1 MSAQSRRNFLKLS
14 GGAFALGSFAGGP
27 AFAQSPP
34 VKIGVLA
41 ARSGVLASIGECALA
56 TVQWWADGVNKAG
69 GILGRKVELVV
80 EEEGNPKET
89 AERFR
94 KLALRDNVEMVTGL
108 ISTGSGLSVGP
119 IAEELK
125 TIWMS
130 WDATTQKDVEETLPN
145 PKYSF
150 RSTDNEVEG
159 LMASLL
165 TVKHFKGKI
174 KTVAN
179 LGTDYSYGRNMWE
192 TFMAMMKKYD
202 MGVTPVADLWVKVG
216 TTDLTTFVASLQQ
229 AKPDLIMSSLL
240 FTDAFI
246 FVKQAHAAGLTG
258 ASKLVMPAGG
268 FQLNEMKKQ
277 YTPDGMI
284 LGHNSMY
291 FEAPNASP
299 LLKEF
304 VAYYKGKTG
313 LFPHFEADRAYSA
326 VESWKAGVEK
336 AAQQTSGKWPS
347 KDEIIKAIE
356 GISVESLG
364 GTFSYRPDHIPDC
377 NFYMGFTTHN
387 NPYDIVTISPVETL
401 NTRDYQKPAGADFFK
416 WIQAKQFPN
425 LS

>member
-1 MSAQSRRNFLKLS
+1 MSAQSRRDFLRISS
-14 GGAFALGSFAGGP
+14 GAIAASSFASVPSLG
-27 AFAQSPP
+27 QTQP

-56 TVQWWADGVNKAG
+56 TIEWWGERVNKTG
-69 GILGRKVELVV
+69 GILGRKVEIVV

-89 AERFR
+89 VERFR
-94 KLALRDNVEMVTGL
+94 KLVLRDNVEMVTGL
-108 ISTGSGLSVGP
+108 ISTANGLSVGP
-119 IAEELK
+119 IAEDLK

-145 PKYSF
+145 PTYSF

-179 LGTDYSYGRNMWE
+179 LGTDYSYGRNMWD
-192 TFMAMMKKYD
+192 TFMAMMNKYD
-202 MGVTPVADLWVKVG
+202 MGVTPVANLWVKVG
-216 TTDLTTFVASLQQ
+216 TTDLTSFVTSLQQ

-240 FTDAFI
+240 FTDVFI
-246 FVKQAHAAGLTG
+246 FMKQAHAAGLTS
-258 ASKLVMPAGG
+258 ASKLVMPAAG
-268 FQLNEMKKQ
+268 FQMNELKKE
-277 YTPDGMI
+277 YTPEGMI

-304 VAYYKGKTG
+304 VKFYKTKTG
-313 LFPHFEADRAYSA
+313 LFPHFEAERAYSA

-336 AAQQTSGKWPS
+336 AAKASGGKWPS
-347 KDEIIKAIE
+347 KDGIIKSIE

-364 GTFSYRPDHIPDC
+364 GTFSYRSDHIPDC

-387 NPYDIVTISPVETL
+387 NPYDIVTINPVEIL
-401 NTRDYQKPAGADFFK
+401 HTRDYQKPAGADFFK
-416 WIQAKQFPN
+416 WIATKKFPD

>member
-1 MSAQSRRNFLKLS
+1 MSVHSRRDFLKFS
-14 GGAFALGSFAGGP
+14 GGAVALSSFASAP
-27 AFAQSPP
+27 SFAQSQP

-41 ARSGVLASIGECALA
+41 ARSGVLASIGECALT

-108 ISTGSGLSVGP
+108 ISTGNGLSVGP

-246 FVKQAHAAGLTG
+246 FVKQAHAAGLTRG
-258 ASKLVMPAGG
+258 SKLVMPAAG
-268 FQLNEMKKQ
+268 FQLNELKKQ
-277 YTPDGMI
+277 FTPEGMI

-291 FEAPNASP
+291 FEAPKASP
-299 LLKEF
+299 LLKDF
-304 VAYYKGKTG
+304 VAFYKGKTS
-313 LFPHFEADRAYSA
+313 LFPHFEAERAYSA
-326 VESWKAGVEK
+326 VESWRAGVEK
-336 AAQQTSGKWPS
+336 AAKQTPGKWPS

-416 WIQAKQFPN
+416 WIQAKQFPD

>member
-1 MSAQSRRNFLKLS
+1 MLVHSRRDFLKFS
-14 GGAFALGSFAGGP
+14 GGAVALSSFASAP
-27 AFAQSPP
+27 SLAQSQP

-41 ARSGVLASIGECALA
+41 ARSGVLASIGECALT

-108 ISTGSGLSVGP
+108 ISTGNGLSVGP

-130 WDATTQKDVEETLPN
+130 WDATTQKDVEETLPH

-246 FVKQAHAAGLTG
+246 FVKQAHAAGLTRG
-258 ASKLVMPAGG
+258 SKLVMPAAG
-268 FQLNEMKKQ
+268 FQLNELKKQ
-277 YTPDGMI
+277 YTPEGMI

-291 FEAPNASP
+291 FEAPKASP
-299 LLKEF
+299 LLKDF
-304 VAYYKGKTG
+304 VAFYKGKTG
-313 LFPHFEADRAYSA
+313 LFPHFEAERAYSA
-326 VESWKAGVEK
+326 VESWRAGVEK
-336 AAQQTSGKWPS
+336 AAKQTPGKWPS
-347 KDEIIKAIE
+347 KDDIIKAIE

-364 GTFSYRPDHIPDC
+364 GTFTYRSDHIPDC
-377 NFYMGFTTHN
+377 NFYMGFTMHN

-416 WIQAKQFPN
+416 WIQAKQFPD

>member
-1 MSAQSRRNFLKLS
+1 MSVRSRRDFLKIS
-14 GGAFALGSFAGGP
+14 GGAVALSSFASAP
-27 AFAQSPP
+27 SFAQSQP

-41 ARSGVLASIGECALA
+41 ARSGVLASIGECALT

-108 ISTGSGLSVGP
+108 ISTGNGLSVGP

-130 WDATTQKDVEETLPN
+130 WDATTQKDVEETLPS

-246 FVKQAHAAGLTG
+246 FVKQAHAAGLTRG
-258 ASKLVMPAGG
+258 SKLVMPAAG
-268 FQLNEMKKQ
+268 FQLNELKKQ
-277 YTPDGMI
+277 FTPEGMI

-291 FEAPNASP
+291 FEAPKASP

-304 VAYYKGKTG
+304 VTFYKGKTG
-313 LFPHFEADRAYSA
+313 LFPHFEAERAYSA
-326 VESWKAGVEK
+326 VESWRAGVEK
-336 AAQQTSGKWPS
+336 AAKQTPGKWPS
-347 KDEIIKAIE
+347 KEEIIKAIE

-401 NTRDYQKPAGADFFK
+401 NTRDYQKPTGADFFK
-416 WIQAKQFPN
+416 WIQAKQFPD

>member
-1 MSAQSRRNFLKLS
+1 MSAHSRRDFLKISSGAVALS
-14 GGAFALGSFAGGP
+14 SFATTP
-27 AFAQSPP
+27 SFAQSQP

-41 ARSGVLASIGECALA
+41 ARSGVLASIGECALT

-108 ISTGSGLSVGP
+108 ISTGNGLSVGP

-246 FVKQAHAAGLTG
+246 FVKQAHAAGLTRG
-258 ASKLVMPAGG
+258 SKLVMPAAG
-268 FQLNEMKKQ
+268 FQLNELKKQ
-277 YTPDGMI
+277 FTPEGMI

-291 FEAPNASP
+291 FEAPKASP

-304 VAYYKGKTG
+304 VTFYKGKTG
-313 LFPHFEADRAYSA
+313 LFPHFEAERAYSA
-326 VESWKAGVEK
+326 VESWRAGVEK
-336 AAQQTSGKWPS
+336 AAKQTPGKWPS
-347 KDEIIKAIE
+347 KEEIIKAIE

-401 NTRDYQKPAGADFFK
+401 NTRDYQKPTGADFFK
-416 WIQAKQFPN
+416 WIQAKQFPD